1 MAFTCLQFFLQFFF
15 KIIYFEHGGEWKR
28 PSKLLTFS
36 GRPTVVKGRIIY
48 QICFESTSKKHPHR
62 NQFEKI
68 TNLEKF
74 ENFAQKC
81 QDYDH
86 KCNKALYFNNFT
98 NSMYISCV
106 RETFLKEDFQIPPSP
121 TSKKK
126 KKKPDEPCH
135 SQIAPVS
142 PEPNSLRK
150 SSRK

>member
-1 MAFTCLQFFLQFFF
+1 MAFICLQFFLQFFF

-74 ENFAQKC
+74 AQRW

-86 KCNKALYFNNFT
+86 KYNKALYFNNFT

-106 RETFLKEDFQIPPSP
+106 RENFLKKTSKYPSP
-121 TSKKK
+121 LLPKKK
-126 KKKPDEPCH
+126 K
-135 SQIAPVS
+135 
-142 PEPNSLRK
+142 SLTNHATLIFHQFHQNQTP
-150 SSRK
+150 